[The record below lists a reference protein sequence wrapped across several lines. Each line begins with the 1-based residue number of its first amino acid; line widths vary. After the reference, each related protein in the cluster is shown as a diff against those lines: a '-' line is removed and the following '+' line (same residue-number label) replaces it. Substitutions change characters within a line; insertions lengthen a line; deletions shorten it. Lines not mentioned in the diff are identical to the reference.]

1 MSVYVIPKTITAMY
15 INTDYISQPIVGRFD
30 KRVKSSHACE
40 GLIATVRN
48 LVDGNGCSNVVK
60 NVQWRCM
67 IYQRQSQPCTLT
79 RTTFSHPKTPVDI
92 QSPTS
97 LHVPS
102 TPPPRLIYGTDYDKR
117 SQQRSMGPQ
126 YCLWRRPGLLE
137 WGAQPCLRVAHESSC
152 RLLGSG

>member
-102 TPPPRLIYGTDYDKR
+102 TPPPRLMKLNSPLCVSSTSPPRPLHVSSLERITI
-117 SQQRSMGPQ
+117 SAHNNVQWARSMGLQ
-126 YCLWRRPGLLE
+126 FK
-137 WGAQPCLRVAHESSC
+137 S
-152 RLLGSG
+152 